1 LFRAVKKARIF
12 RGNTDMRPIA
22 LGLVLA
28 ASCSLPA
35 FAAEPDGPATLIS
48 KTEAVRIAVQN
59 KLSPKSPTV
68 RKNEQA
74 ALVEY
79 YSVPDQSLIWVDD
92 KGLNERAKLAMAEI
106 AKADDYGLKA
116 SDYALPKADAFAPS
130 DPKAT
135 EWLADAEIKLSY
147 AVLDYANDARGGRI
161 DPQRISGENL
171 DPTLALPN
179 PSEVIASVAFRS
191 DPAAYL
197 RSFQPDQPQFE
208 ALRQKLLE
216 LRGGKTVETAKSD
229 VVIIPDG
236 SVLKFG
242 VEDEQVVLLR
252 KRLEVQSAPD
262 TNEKLFDKDVLD
274 AVKRFQYAHGTIP
287 DGLVGAGTRRMLN
300 GQQQQQQPRPVG
312 GQARIDAI
320 LVNME
325 RWRWLPHDLGP
336 FYVTVNIPEFLLRVV
351 QDGTPIHTTR
361 VVTGK
366 PDKQT
371 PIISEEMEEIVFN
384 PYWNVPNSIK
394 MEEIAPYFGQGGGG
408 FFGGG
413 YDTSILQRHGLLIR
427 YAGRDIDP
435 NTIDW
440 SRNDIRNFDLVQP
453 PGPDNV
459 LGRVKFLFP
468 NKHDVYMH
476 DTTQKNLFA
485 QTVRAESHG
494 CMRVQYPEKLA
505 EIILDHDK
513 GWSSARVESTFDAGA
528 DFHVALDRKIPVY
541 ITYFTVKVNDDG
553 SLSTFNDIYG
563 HDARMIAALNGKY
576 VPSEPAAG
584 ASDVEAV
591 AGQYKPWNKRNNR
604 RDNFDNDITRALFG
618 F

>member
-1 LFRAVKKARIF
+1 
-12 RGNTDMRPIA
+12 
-22 LGLVLA
+22 
-28 ASCSLPA
+28 
-35 FAAEPDGPATLIS
+35 
-48 KTEAVRIAVQN
+48 
-59 KLSPKSPTV
+59 
-68 RKNEQA
+68 
-74 ALVEY
+74 
-79 YSVPDQSLIWVDD
+79 
-92 KGLNERAKLAMAEI
+92 
-106 AKADDYGLKA
+106 
-116 SDYALPKADAFAPS
+116 
-130 DPKAT
+130 
-135 EWLADAEIKLSY
+135 EIKLSY

-179 PSEVIASVAFRS
+179 PSEVIASIAFRS

-197 RSFQPDQPQFE
+197 RSFQPDQPQFD

-236 SVLKFG
+236 PVLKFG

-262 TNEKLFDKDVLD
+262 SNEKLFDKDVVD

-287 DGLVGAGTRRMLN
+287 DGLVGAGTRHMLN
-300 GQQQQQQPRPVG
+300 GQQQQPRPVG

-336 FYVTVNIPEFLLRVV
+336 FYVTVTIPEFLLRVV
-351 QDGTPIHTTR
+351 QDDKPNHTTR

-505 EIILDHDK
+505 EIILEHDK
-513 GWSSARVESTFDAGA
+513 GWSPARVESTFDAGA
-528 DFHVALDRKIPVY
+528 DYHVALDRKIPVY

-553 SLSTFNDIYG
+553 SL
-563 HDARMIAALNGKY
+563 
-576 VPSEPAAG
+576 
-584 ASDVEAV
+584 
-591 AGQYKPWNKRNNR
+591 
-604 RDNFDNDITRALFG
+604 
-618 F
+618 